1 MTMSKSIDT
10 YEKMLK
16 NAWSTTWHHKYW
28 WFLGALAGLAST
40 GAVFNNVFK
49 VFIRLQPAENITVD
63 TLENIFPALSWLTA
77 YARNLVL
84 LDSAKLQIYI
94 VISIVFVV
102 IAVAIILTAQHLL
115 VGAAGA
121 GAKNHPTEQIK
132 NYFGKVH
139 HIHLL
144 RLFAVD
150 ALAVISTTILMSLG
164 ALAITLLLGD
174 SYFINLFAYA
184 GVNVIVLPIAFLIN
198 IILMMMIIHIV
209 RHEDSIGIAFREA
222 FLLVKNHWLVAL
234 EYALLIFAINFITSI
249 LLLIALLLIAGLT
262 GLLFQAMLAAGSFVL
277 MSFAT
282 FLGTIIAAIVFVAFA
297 GALTMF
303 NYVAWVEL
311 AGRLKRFGH
320 VPALEHGF
328 QQVARIFNK

>member
-1 MTMSKSIDT
+1 MMSKSIDT

-16 NAWSTTWHHKYW
+16 KAWRTTWHHKHW

-49 VFIRLQPAENITVD
+49 IFVRLQPADKITVD

-84 LDSAKLQIYI
+84 LDGVKLQMHI

-102 IAVAIILTAQHLL
+102 ITIVIILTAQHLL
-115 VGAAGA
+115 VGAASA

-132 NYFGKVH
+132 KLFNKVH
-139 HIHLL
+139 HIHLF

-150 ALAVISTTILMSLG
+150 AIAFISITILMSLG
-164 ALAITLLLGD
+164 ALTLTLLLGD
-174 SYFINLFAYA
+174 SYFINLLAYA
-184 GVNVIVLPIAFLIN
+184 GVNIIILPIAFIIN

-209 RHEDSIGIAFREA
+209 CHEDSIGTAFKEA
-222 FLLVKNHWLVAL
+222 CLLIKNHWLVAL
-234 EYALLIFAINFITSI
+234 EYALLIFCINFLASI
-249 LLLIALLLIAGLT
+249 LLLAALLITAGLT
-262 GLLFQAMLAAGSFVL
+262 GLLFQAMLTAGSFVL

-282 FLGTIIAAIVFVAFA
+282 FLGAIIAAIILISFA

-303 NYVAWVEL
+303 NYSAWTEMSD
-311 AGRLKRFGH
+311 RLKRYGH
-320 VPALEHGF
+320 IPAIEHGL
-328 QQVARIFNK
+328 QRLVSVFNK